1 MLIVQSELKLN
12 PQLKNMPGS
21 ATSFSLLILGP
32 CTAWEL
38 TAEELSWKAAGLN
51 VDGNVGHSSGASVS
65 VGILPV
71 KAFRK

>member
-12 PQLKNMPGS
+12 LQLKSMPGS

-38 TAEELSWKAAGLN
+38 TAEEISWKAAGLN
-51 VDGNVGHSSGASVS
+51 VDENMGHSSGANVS
-65 VGILPV
+65 VRILPIKAV
-71 KAFRK
+71 KK

>member
-12 PQLKNMPGS
+12 PQLKNIPGS

-38 TAEELSWKAAGLN
+38 TAAELSWKAAGLN
-51 VDGNVGHSSGASVS
+51 TDGNMGRSSGANVS
-65 VGILPV
+65 MGILAIKAV
-71 KAFRK
+71 KK